1 MRVAG
6 LGFRG
11 AATFESLN
19 DALERANGRDGGG
32 VDALATAEVKAGLP
46 AVRILAKALR
56 LPLHAVSRAA
66 MAAEETLTH
75 SAKVEEKFG
84 TGSVAEAAALAAC
97 GPGARLI
104 GPRVISADGLATAA
118 IAERDDE

>member
-19 DALERANGRDGGG
+19 DALERAGGA
-32 VDALATAEVKAGLP
+32 VDALATAEIKAGQP

-56 LPLHAVSRAA
+56 LPLHGISRAA
-66 MAAEETLTH
+66 LASQVTLTH
-75 SAKVEEKFG
+75 SARVEQKFG
-84 TGSVAEAAALAAC
+84 TGSVAEAAAMAAA
-97 GPGARLI
+97 GPGARLL
-104 GPRVISADGLATAA
+104 GPRVVSADGLATAA
-118 IAERDDE
+118 IAERDEI

>member
-19 DALERANGRDGGG
+19 DALERAGGN
-32 VDALATAEVKAGLP
+32 VEALATAEVKAGLP

-56 LPLHAVSRAA
+56 LPLHGISRAA
-66 MAAEETLTH
+66 MAAQETLTH
-75 SAKVEEKFG
+75 SSKVEEKFG
-84 TGSVAEAAALAAC
+84 TGSVAEAAALALA
-97 GPGARLI
+97 GPGARLV
-104 GPRVISADGLATAA
+104 GPRVVSGDGLATAA
-118 IAERDDE
+118 IAESDGV

>member
-19 DALERANGRDGGG
+19 DALEKAGGN
-32 VDALATAEVKAGLP
+32 VEALATAEVKAGMP
-46 AVRILAKALR
+46 AIRVLAKALR
-56 LPLHAVSRAA
+56 LPLHGISRANL
-66 MAAEETLTH
+66 AAQATLSH
-75 SAKVEEKFG
+75 SAKVEQKFG
-84 TGSVAEAAALAAC
+84 TGSVAEAAALAAA

-104 GPRVISADGLATAA
+104 GPRVISSDGLATAA
-118 IAERDDE
+118 IAERTDE

>member
-19 DALERANGRDGGG
+19 DALERAGGN
-32 VDALATAEVKAGLP
+32 VEALATAEVKAGQP
-46 AVRILAKALR
+46 AVRILAKALG
-56 LPLHAVSRAA
+56 LPLLSISRAR
-66 MAAEETLTH
+66 MGVEDTLTH
-75 SAKVEEKFG
+75 SQRVEEKFG

-97 GPGARLI
+97 GPGARLV
-104 GPRVISADGLATAA
+104 GPRVVSGDGLATAA

>member
-19 DALERANGRDGGG
+19 DALERAGGN
-32 VDALATAEVKAGLP
+32 VEALATAEVKAGQP
-46 AVRILAKALR
+46 AVRILAKALG
-56 LPLHAVSRAA
+56 LPLLSISRAR
-66 MAAEETLTH
+66 MGEEDTLTH
-75 SAKVEEKFG
+75 SERVAEKFG

-97 GPGARLI
+97 GPGARLV
-104 GPRVISADGLATAA
+104 GPRVVSGDGLATAA
-118 IAERDDE
+118 IAERDDA

>member
-19 DALERANGRDGGG
+19 DALERAGGR
-32 VDALATAEVKAGLP
+32 VDALATAEVKAGQP
-46 AVRILAKALR
+46 AVRILAKALG
-56 LPLHAVSRAA
+56 LPLLSISRAR
-66 MAAEETLTH
+66 MGEEETLTH
-75 SAKVEEKFG
+75 SERVAEKFG

-97 GPGARLI
+97 GPGARLV
-104 GPRVISADGLATAA
+104 GPRAVSGDGLATAA

>member
-19 DALERANGRDGGG
+19 DALERAGGN
-32 VDALATAEVKAGLP
+32 VEALATAEVKAGQP
-46 AVRILAKALR
+46 AVRILAKALG
-56 LPLHAVSRAA
+56 LPLLAISRAR
-66 MAAEETLTH
+66 MGAEATLTH
-75 SAKVEEKFG
+75 SERVAEKFG

-97 GPGARLI
+97 GPGARLV
-104 GPRVISADGLATAA
+104 GPRVVSGDGLATAA

>member
-19 DALERANGRDGGG
+19 DALERAGGN
-32 VDALATAEVKAGLP
+32 VEVLATAEIKAGQP
-46 AVRILAKALR
+46 AVRILAKALG
-56 LPLHAVSRAA
+56 LPLLSISRARLGQEA
-66 MAAEETLTH
+66 TLTH
-75 SAKVEEKFG
+75 SVRVAEKFG
-84 TGSVAEAAALAAC
+84 TGSVAEAAALAAA

-104 GPRVISADGLATAA
+104 GPRVVSGDGLATAA
-118 IAERDDE
+118 IAERDQG